1 MLAYL
6 LAIVVGL
13 GSFGLYMVAFFLP
26 EIHRRYDL
34 VWSGVGLFYALVLW
48 VCAGRMTGAVLLG
61 QMASVSLLGWFSW
74 QALTLRLAETPID
87 QRTELPPNAQTPTEV
102 LQMSFAQMRTNFQQ
116 SAHRSP
122 AAAALNRN
130 IDKIE
135 SSWISFTSWIK
146 ALTTTLDLPA
156 NSSARSNSKIDP
168 FTNDLLSRDLVP
180 HDSSLNISPQPFS
193 ESTTNKTTATTAAPN
208 LSSPNLSSPN
218 LSAPNLGAT
227 HPHSIPTSGSVP
239 SPQRSGNQAQTHQ
252 EATSI
257 DRSVPFPT
265 RMPAPNSAAFD
276 QAVPPLTD
284 PVPPTIDIAE
294 LCEALEAANTDS
306 IEP

>member
-13 GSFGLYMVAFFLP
+13 GSFGLYMAAFFLP

-61 QMASVSLLGWFSW
+61 QMASVSLLGWFGW

-102 LQMSFAQMRTNFQQ
+102 LQMSFAQMRTHFQQ

-130 IDKIE
+130 IDRME

-146 ALTTTLDLPA
+146 ALTTTL
-156 NSSARSNSKIDP
+156 NSPVRSNSEIEP
-168 FTNDLLSRDLVP
+168 LSNDLPSPNLSSP
-180 HDSSLNISPQPFS
+180 DSLLNISLDSFPQ
-193 ESTTNKTTATTAAPN
+193 TTTDKTTITTTAPKLSTPN
-208 LSSPNLSSPN
+208 LSSPNLST
-218 LSAPNLGAT
+218 PNLGST
-227 HPHSIPTSGSVP
+227 NPHPVSTSGSGA
-239 SPQRSGNQAQTHQ
+239 SPQPSWNQAQTHQ
-252 EATSI
+252 DTATFI

-265 RMPAPNSAAFD
+265 RMPTPNPAPSD
-276 QAVPPLTD
+276 QIVPSQTD

-294 LCEALEAANTDS
+294 LCEALEAEKADS